1 MAVRDSF
8 LAFVLEQLEAVRNVT
23 SRKMFGGVGL
33 YSDGSFFALIDN
45 NTLYFKV
52 NDETRPAFVD
62 AGMGPFRPYADR
74 PDEAMNGYYAVPV
87 SVLEDRDELATWAGR
102 AVGVAESA
110 KARRPKRAPR
120 KKIVG

>member
-1 MAVRDSF
+1 MAVSDSF

-33 YSDGSFFALIDN
+33 YSDGSFFALIDSG
-45 NTLYFKV
+45 TLYFKV

-87 SVLEDRDELATWAGR
+87 SVLEDRDELAAWAGL
-102 AVGVAESA
+102 AVGVAERA
-110 KARRPKRAPR
+110 KARRPKRTPR
-120 KKIVG
+120 KKTC